1 MSLVV
6 MLYNMDEYITFSGN
20 NLLTHVTPNDPKSKF
35 ESVSFVKISS
45 LFICISHV
53 TIQCIL
59 YEEKHFSKNE
69 LLTPVT
75 PNDPKSRFESISFV
89 KGLKLVNIPESR
101 DPAM

>member
-1 MSLVV
+1 MRRS
-6 MLYNMDEYITFSGN
+6 I
-20 NLLTHVTPNDPKSKF
+20 
-35 ESVSFVKISS
+35 
-45 LFICISHV
+45 
-53 TIQCIL
+53 
-59 YEEKHFSKNE
+59 FSKNE